1 MKSWLAKEQ
10 ALFSQHIIA
19 GNLPHAILISGVK
32 GSGKE
37 ELAHWLIQVIQC
49 NQVVQDNSQGNI
61 LQPCH
66 QCKHCKLLLNNN
78 YPDHSTVV
86 AEKNSL
92 GVDSVRKVSA
102 FFERTAQIGTIKTV
116 LIPQADKMTVAAAN
130 ALLKTLEEPSD
141 NSIIILLSGE
151 RDALLPT
158 IISRCR
164 LFEIRPPSGDILAQH
179 INVSANNTNAFTN
192 LSHLPELSSV
202 DVAAEYETFERTFF
216 NYITKGEGRTQI
228 VKMSL
233 ASPYGLRWLEKAT
246 THAMRGANGWSK
258 EADSTESFSTLLN
271 KDTLWHIYNKITATI
286 NKSKT
291 LSQVNIQ
298 FILEKLIVDIDNILI
313 HEKSQE

>member
-37 ELAHWLIQVIQC
+37 ELANWLIQVIQC
-49 NQVVQDNSQGNI
+49 TQTISDSSQKDI

-66 QCKHCKLLLNNN
+66 QCKHCKLLLKDN
-78 YPDHSTVV
+78 YPDHSTVI

-141 NSIIILLSGE
+141 NSIIILLSDE

-164 LFEIRPPSGDILAQH
+164 LFEIRPPSGDVLAQH
-179 INVSANNTNAFTN
+179 INVSSNSTNAFTN
-192 LSHLPELSSV
+192 LSHLPELTQV
-202 DVAAEYETFERTFF
+202 EVADEYRLFEGAFLHYLASRD
-216 NYITKGEGRTQI
+216 GRSQI
-228 VKMSL
+228 IKMVL
-233 ASPYGLRWLEKAT
+233 ASPYGLRWLEKVT
-246 THAMRGANGWSK
+246 TQAMRTSNDWNSDQSNMQNAS
-258 EADSTESFSTLLN
+258 SLLN
-271 KDTLWHIYNKITATI
+271 KDTLWHIYNKIIATI

-291 LSQVNIQ
+291 LSQVNLQ
-298 FILEKLIVDIDNILI
+298 FIIEKLIVDIDNILI
-313 HEKSQE
+313 YEQSQE